1 VNDDDLDAPLAPP
14 DEPLAAPRPVGPVAR
29 EKAIGKVPIGAAD
42 KAGLDAQ
49 VEQVARTLVEL
60 PLDGADFKAAVD
72 ALGAMGNKEIV
83 ASANVSNALL
93 DRPART
99 LASGAFGNDS
109 DVSKQMLDLRR
120 TIEKLDPSRQGDLF
134 SAPRKLLGMIPLG
147 SKVQSYF
154 RGYESSQG
162 HLNAIIGA
170 LYRSRD
176 QLMRDNASI
185 EQEKANMWKL
195 MGTLE
200 QYAYLARRI
209 ADAVSAQI
217 DGIEATDPERA
228 RVLKEDVL
236 FYARQK
242 QQDIATQMA
251 VNVQGYMALDLI
263 KKNNTELQKGIQR
276 ATTTTVSALR
286 TAVLVA
292 QAIANQRLVLDQ
304 IQALN
309 TTTGNLIAG
318 NAKMLK
324 ANATRVYE
332 QASTASIDV
341 ETLKT
346 AFATVMS
353 AMDDIAQFKVKAL
366 SSMEQTVSSLTGEVE
381 KAKAYVDNERG
392 RLTAAGGAPA
402 TLAGPAGV
410 IAAAPNAPALP
421 GGEPPSGLARIL

>member
-1 VNDDDLDAPLAPP
+1 MDEDCSVNDDVLDAPLTPP
-14 DEPLAAPRPVGPVAR
+14 DQQLAAPQPVGPVPQ
-29 EKAIGKVPIGAAD
+29 EKAIGRVPIAPAD
-42 KAGLDAQ
+42 QAGLDTQ
-49 VEQVARTLVEL
+49 VEAVARTLVEL
-60 PLDGADFKAAVD
+60 PIDGAEFKKAVE
-72 ALGAMGNKEIV
+72 ALSAMGNKEIV

-93 DRPART
+93 DRPARA
-99 LASGAFGNDS
+99 LSAGALGNDS

-134 SAPRKLLGMIPLG
+134 KSPRKLLGMIPMG
-147 SKVQSYF
+147 NKVQTYF
-154 RGYESSQG
+154 RGYESSQS
-162 HLNAIIGA
+162 HLNAIIES

-200 QYAYLARRI
+200 QYAYLAKRV

-217 DGIEATDPERA
+217 DTIEATDPERA

-263 KKNNTELQKGIQR
+263 KKNNTELHKGIQR

-286 TAVLVA
+286 TAVIVA
-292 QAIANQRLVLDQ
+292 QAIANQKLVLDE
-304 IQALN
+304 IGALN
-309 TTTGNLIAG
+309 TTTTNLIAG

-332 QASTASIDV
+332 QATTSSVDV

-353 AMDDIAQFKVKAL
+353 AMDDISQFKVKAL
-366 SSMEQTVSSLTGEVE
+366 SSMEQTVNSLTGEVA
-381 KAKAYVDNERG
+381 KAKAHIDKERA
-392 RLTAAGGAPA
+392 RLAPGEAPPPPLPASA
-402 TLAGPAGV
+402 TGSSV
-410 IAAAPNAPALP
+410 
-421 GGEPPSGLARIL
+421 ARIL